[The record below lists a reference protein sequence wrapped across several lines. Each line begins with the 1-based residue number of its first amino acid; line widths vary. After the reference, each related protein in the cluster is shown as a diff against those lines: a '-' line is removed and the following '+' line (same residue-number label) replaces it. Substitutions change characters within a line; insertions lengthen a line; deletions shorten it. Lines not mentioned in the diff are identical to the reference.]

1 MAKSLRSKVKRR
13 FRTAKRLLIRDTLEA
28 RRNNEKSQILK
39 EIGEG
44 IYTQKD
50 FPLNGFLYPES
61 ENSFI
66 PQKSRDPAI
75 DFRSQSISIAGF
87 MGSGNRRKF
96 YPGENVPNLSILG
109 NNKVLT
115 NKDVIVN
122 NSCKMSD

>member
-28 RRNNEKSQILK
+28 RRNSEKSQILK

-44 IYTQKD
+44 IYTQKYS
-50 FPLNGFLYPES
+50 PLNGFLYPES

-66 PQKSRDPAI
+66 PQKNRDPVI
-75 DFRSQSISIAGF
+75 DFRSHSISIAGF

-96 YPGENVPNLSILG
+96 YPEENIPNLSILG
-109 NNKVLT
+109 NNMVST
-115 NKDVIVN
+115 SKDVIVD